1 MRAVEGFSSVSAAD
15 VPVLVDVQEGD
26 GAADVRIAVF
36 GDLDRPGAS
45 PLERAVIHVLREQ
58 RPAHLE
64 IDLAGVPF
72 LDAGGVRVLLQCR
85 TDARQL
91 GCRVTLTNVQPE
103 AYRVLEIVSLLGPF
117 GVAVSAAVLRHGAGT
132 ARER

>member
-1 MRAVEGFSSVSAAD
+1 MRPVETFSSVSPVD
-15 VPVLVDVQEGD
+15 LPVLVDVQEGG

-36 GDLDRPGAS
+36 GDLDRFGAS

-64 IDLAGVPF
+64 LDLAGVPF

-91 GCRVTLTNVQPE
+91 DCRLTLTHVQPE
-103 AYRVLEIVSLLGPF
+103 AYRVLEIVSLLEPF
-117 GVAVSAAVLRHGAGT
+117 GVAEPTAA
-132 ARER
+132 